1 MKYKL
6 LAAGILAFLSTSTL
20 SAQEQEQGGQDKSLY
35 IKGNALFAP
44 LGILNLGIEKQIS
57 PKYTLQADVFIS
69 PWKSFAGH
77 KLQFYSVSAEGRY
90 YFTEAF
96 KHWYIGA
103 NVSVAAYNATKWS
116 YWNDNTF
123 ENWNGE
129 ILKNSNL
136 YQKGFSV
143 MLGVTAGY
151 QFQLSERWNLD
162 IYGTIGTS
170 QGFYKGYDK
179 STGRRY
185 DSAENFNKSGEIIP
199 YRGGVM
205 ISYKLK

>member
-6 LAAGILAFLSTSTL
+6 LAAGILAFLSTTTL
-20 SAQEQEQGGQDKSLY
+20 SAQEQEQGGQDNSLY

-44 LGILNLGIEKQIS
+44 IGILNLGIEKQIS
-57 PKYTLQADVFIS
+57 PKYTLQGDVFIS

-77 KLQFYSVSAEGRY
+77 KLQFYSASAEGRY

-96 KHWYIGA
+96 KHWYVGA
-103 NVSVAAYNATKWS
+103 NIAVAAYNATKWS

-185 DSAENFNKSGEIIP
+185 DSAKEFNKSGEIIP

>member
-6 LAAGILAFLSTSTL
+6 LAAGILAFLSAGTL

-44 LGILNLGIEKQIS
+44 IGILNLGIEKQIS
-57 PKYTLQADVFIS
+57 PKYTLQGDVFIS

-77 KLQFYSVSAEGRY
+77 ELQMYSLSVEGRY
-90 YFTEAF
+90 YFKEAF
-96 KHWYIGA
+96 KNWYVGVNIG
-103 NVSVAAYNATKWS
+103 VSAFNLQKWS
-116 YWNDNTF
+116 YWNDRTGPNY
-123 ENWNGE
+123 EGE
-129 ILKNSNL
+129 IVMNSNL
-136 YQKGFSV
+136 YQKGYSV
-143 MLGVTAGY
+143 MLGATAGY

-162 IYGTIGTS
+162 LYATVGTS
-170 QGFYKGYDK
+170 QGFYRGYDRT
-179 STGRRY
+179 TGRRY
-185 DSAENFNKSGEIIP
+185 DSATELNKSGEIIP

>member
-6 LAAGILAFLSTSTL
+6 LAAGILTFLSATTL

-44 LGILNLGIEKQIS
+44 IGILNLGIEKQIS
-57 PKYTLQADVFIS
+57 PKYTLQGDVFIS
-69 PWKSFAGH
+69 PWKSFSGH
-77 KLQFYSVSAEGRY
+77 ELQFYSVSAEGRY
-90 YFTEAF
+90 YFNEAF
-96 KHWYIGA
+96 KHWYVGA
-103 NVSVAAYNATKWS
+103 NVSVAAYNASKWN
-116 YWNDNTF
+116 YWNDDTF
-123 ENWNGE
+123 VNWNGE
-129 ILKNSNL
+129 TLRNSNL
-136 YQKGFSV
+136 YQRGFSV

-162 IYGTIGTS
+162 IYGTVGTS
-170 QGFYKGYDK
+170 QGFYKGYDRT
-179 STGRRY
+179 TGRRY
-185 DSAENFNKSGEIIP
+185 DRAEKFNKSGEIIP

>member
-6 LAAGILAFLSTSTL
+6 LAGVLAFLAAGTL
-20 SAQEQEQGGQDKSLY
+20 NAQEQEQGQDKSLY

-44 LGILNLGIEKQIS
+44 IGIINVGVEKQLS
-57 PKYTLQADVFIS
+57 SKYTLQGDVFIS

-77 KLQFYSVSAEGRY
+77 ELQIYSLSIEGRY
-90 YFTEAF
+90 YFNEAF

-103 NVSVAAYNATKWS
+103 NIGVSAYNLQKWN
-116 YWNDNTF
+116 YWKDTVT

-129 ILKNSNL
+129 LLVNSNL
-136 YQKGFSV
+136 YQKGYSYT
-143 MLGVTAGY
+143 LGITGGY
-151 QFQLSERWNLD
+151 QFQLSERLNLD
-162 IYGTIGTS
+162 IYATVGTS
-170 QGFYKGYDK
+170 QGFYKGYDRT
-179 STGRRY
+179 TGKRY
-185 DSAENFNKSGEIIP
+185 DSAEGFNKSGEIIP

>member
-57 PKYTLQADVFIS
+57 PKYTLQGDVFIS
-69 PWKSFAGH
+69 PWKSFGGH

-116 YWNDNTF
+116 YWNDSTF

-179 STGRRY
+179 STGKRY

>member
-6 LAAGILAFLSTSTL
+6 LAAGILAFLSATTL

-35 IKGNALFAP
+35 IKGNVLFAP
-44 LGILNLGIEKQIS
+44 IGILNLGIEKQIS
-57 PKYTLQADVFIS
+57 PKYTLQGDVFIS
-69 PWKSFAGH
+69 PWKSFSGH
-77 KLQFYSVSAEGRY
+77 ELQFYSVSAEGRY
-90 YFTEAF
+90 YFNEAF
-96 KHWYIGA
+96 KHWYVGA
-103 NVSVAAYNATKWS
+103 NVSVAAYNASKWN
-116 YWNDNTF
+116 YWNDDTF

-129 ILKNSNL
+129 TLRNSNL
-136 YQKGFSV
+136 YQRGFSV

-162 IYGTIGTS
+162 IYGTVGTS
-170 QGFYKGYDK
+170 QGFYKGYDRT
-179 STGRRY
+179 TGRRY
-185 DSAENFNKSGEIIP
+185 DSAEKFNKSGEIIP

>member
-6 LAAGILAFLSTSTL
+6 LAAGILAFLSATTL
-20 SAQEQEQGGQDKSLY
+20 SAQEQGGQDKSLY

-44 LGILNLGIEKQIS
+44 IGILNLGIEKQIS
-57 PKYTLQADVFIS
+57 PKYTLQGDVFIS
-69 PWKSFAGH
+69 PWKSFGGH
-77 KLQFYSVSAEGRY
+77 KLQFYSISAEGRY

-96 KHWYIGA
+96 KHWYVGA

-116 YWNDNTF
+116 YWNDSTF

-179 STGRRY
+179 STGKRY
-185 DSAENFNKSGEIIP
+185 DSAEKFNKSGEIIP

>member
-57 PKYTLQADVFIS
+57 PKYTLQGDVFIS
-69 PWKSFAGH
+69 PWKSFGGH

-116 YWNDNTF
+116 YWNDSTF

-162 IYGTIGTS
+162 IYGTVGTS

>member
-6 LAAGILAFLSTSTL
+6 LAAGILAFLSTTTL

-44 LGILNLGIEKQIS
+44 IGILNLGLEKQIS
-57 PKYTLQADVFIS
+57 PKYTLQGDVFIS

-77 KLQFYSVSAEGRY
+77 ELQFYSVSAEGRY

-96 KHWYIGA
+96 KHLYIGA
-103 NVSVAAYNATKWS
+103 NISFAAYNAAKWN
-116 YWNDNTF
+116 YWNDNSF

-129 ILKNSNL
+129 ILTNSNL
-136 YQKGFSV
+136 YQRGVSF

-151 QFQLSERWNLD
+151 QFQLAERWNLD
-162 IYGTIGTS
+162 LYATVGTS
-170 QGFYKGYDK
+170 QGFYKGYDRT
-179 STGRRY
+179 TGRRY
-185 DSAENFNKSGEIIP
+185 DSAKEFNKSGEIIP
-199 YRGGVM
+199 YRGGIM

>member
-6 LAAGILAFLSTSTL
+6 LAAGILAFLSAGTL

-44 LGILNLGIEKQIS
+44 IGILNLGIEKQIS
-57 PKYTLQADVFIS
+57 PKYTLQGDVFIS
-69 PWKSFAGH
+69 PWKSFSGH

-90 YFTEAF
+90 YFNEAF
-96 KHWYIGA
+96 RHWYVGA
-103 NVSVAAYNATKWS
+103 NIAFAAYNASKWS
-116 YWNDNTF
+116 YWNDGTS

-129 ILKNSNL
+129 ILVNSNL

-162 IYGTIGTS
+162 LYATVGTS

-185 DSAENFNKSGEIIP
+185 DSAEKFNKSGEIIP

>member
-57 PKYTLQADVFIS
+57 PKYTLQGDVFIS
-69 PWKSFAGH
+69 PWKSFGGH

-96 KHWYIGA
+96 KHWYVGA

-116 YWNDNTF
+116 YWNDSTF

-129 ILKNSNL
+129 ILTNSNL

-143 MLGVTAGY
+143 MLGITAGY

-162 IYGTIGTS
+162 IYGTVGTS

-179 STGRRY
+179 STGKRY